1 MSFSFFFRE
10 AMRSIKRNPIPSFA
24 AVAAV
29 LVTLLVLG
37 VFIPIVQAANGAAD
51 TVSKRVQLDVFM
63 KHAATSNDN
72 ARVRREILDTPHV
85 KKVVFVSK
93 AAALRQ
99 QRKTDPEAF
108 RLLGGYNPLPDK
120 FEVLPDSAS
129 NVAK

>member
-10 AMRSIKRNPIPSFA
+10 AMRSIRRNPIPSFA

-63 KHAATSNDN
+63 KNDATRNDN
-72 ARVRREILDTPHV
+72 IRVRREILDTPHV
-85 KKVVFVSK
+85 KKIVFVSK
-93 AAALRQ
+93 AQALKIMRQ
-99 QRKTDPEAF
+99 DPSD
-108 RLLGGYNPLPDK
+108 R
-120 FEVLPDSAS
+120 
-129 NVAK
+129 